1 MKKQLKKQKQK
12 EQIFSLA
19 EDANSKIIKN
29 RIILSKINNY
39 NKYIEFIKSFMKKCS
54 EKNKLQ
60 DKSKTNISNISI
72 IKNELNNLKSK
83 IKINNEMLKSE
94 IDKLGQKYES
104 NHDKYFTVNSSNK
117 IAQEDSF
124 ILSYSLIQKLNTIK
138 KLKQSIHTSRDYN
151 IFQEPKRETLID
163 IKLGE
168 ENIERN
174 NDNLQR
180 IAFYEIKQFNKYF
193 NRTQRK
199 INKINLYKSK
209 IQALNKIIN
218 FFRQNN
224 SGNKNNNK
232 TFSNNKIF
240 NAYKNENNLNNLYNK
255 NSSSTI
261 IKNKKPQIKK
271 IYQKES
277 DLCTNL
283 DTNLNINLYRTLN
296 NTDLNPSTNDTEIF
310 YSMANSQ
317 IYNSNDNDNILDDSS
332 LKKKKTIKIPTVE
345 ELFDV
350 ANNEGEN
357 EAIIDDEL
365 HSDDEIVFQ
374 PKVKQNKKIVKNY
387 LPKIKE
393 QIPKISLSLI
403 EYNKMKVMNDADLYS
418 YNKRQEQRGNPDENI
433 KILKKKLKIIKRRC
447 GLNKKKLE
455 TLQNFVKE
463 CENDYNRLKSMKV
476 QMSVKDK
483 NIIYM
488 KKDFFIAD
496 KIDEE
501 EDEYNYQKEL
511 NEYLNDPEL
520 NDPYFEQ
527 FQNLQ
532 TDITHRPVV
541 TENNIIRKIS
551 NAEID
556 TKKDIIEKNKKYEKL
571 RTHRE
576 RKKEKTNRANS
587 K

>member
-29 RIILSKINNY
+29 RIILSQINNY

-83 IKINNEMLKSE
+83 IKTNNEMLKSE

-104 NHDKYFTVNSSNK
+104 NHDKYFTVNSPNK

-218 FFRQNN
+218 YFRQNN
-224 SGNKNNNK
+224 SGNKINNK

-240 NAYKNENNLNNLYNK
+240 NAYKNENNLNNLYDK

-447 GLNKKKLE
+447 GLNEKKLE

-556 TKKDIIEKNKKYEKL
+556 TKKDIAEKNKKYEKL

-576 RKKEKTNRANS
+576 SKKEKTNRANS

>member
-29 RIILSKINNY
+29 RIILSQINNY
-39 NKYIEFIKSFMKKCS
+39 NKYIELIKSFMKKCS

-83 IKINNEMLKSE
+83 IKTNNEMLKSE

-218 FFRQNN
+218 YFRQNN
-224 SGNKNNNK
+224 SGNKINNK

>member
-29 RIILSKINNY
+29 RIILSQINNY

-83 IKINNEMLKSE
+83 IKTNNEMLKSE

-104 NHDKYFTVNSSNK
+104 NHDKYFTVNSPNK

-224 SGNKNNNK
+224 SGNKINNK

-240 NAYKNENNLNNLYNK
+240 NAYKNENNLNNLYDK

>member
-29 RIILSKINNY
+29 RIILSQINNY

-83 IKINNEMLKSE
+83 IKTNNEMLKSE

-104 NHDKYFTVNSSNK
+104 NHDKYFTVNSPNK

-218 FFRQNN
+218 YFRQNN
-224 SGNKNNNK
+224 SGNKINNK

-240 NAYKNENNLNNLYNK
+240 NAYKNENNLNNLYDK

-447 GLNKKKLE
+447 GLNEKKLE

-556 TKKDIIEKNKKYEKL
+556 TKKDIAEKNKKYEKL

-576 RKKEKTNRANS
+576 HKKEKTNRANS

>member
-29 RIILSKINNY
+29 RIILSQINNY

-72 IKNELNNLKSK
+72 IKNELNNIKSK
-83 IKINNEMLKSE
+83 IKTNNEMLKSE

-218 FFRQNN
+218 YFRQNN
-224 SGNKNNNK
+224 SGNKINNK

-240 NAYKNENNLNNLYNK
+240 NAYKNENNLNNLYDK

-532 TDITHRPVV
+532 TDITHRPMV